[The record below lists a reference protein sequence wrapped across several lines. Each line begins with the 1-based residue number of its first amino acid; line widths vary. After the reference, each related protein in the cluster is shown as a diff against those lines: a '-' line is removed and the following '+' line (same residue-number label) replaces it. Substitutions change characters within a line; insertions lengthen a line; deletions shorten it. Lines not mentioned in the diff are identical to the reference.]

1 MCHASSAGLFGPREA
16 DRSSEGQREV
26 NKRTPL
32 GPTVSDFT
40 HSKFYRPV
48 AAMVKAL
55 VQPDRRNDISM
66 PALFREPKGYQE
78 ISSPARFGTNSFD
91 PHHPE
96 RTKR

>member
-1 MCHASSAGLFGPREA
+1 MGTGHTPGLIGTGAGGRVWHASSAGLFGPREA
-16 DRSSEGQREV
+16 DRSSEGQREI

-55 VQPDRRNDISM
+55 VQPDGRDGISM
-66 PALFREPKGYQE
+66 PAL
-78 ISSPARFGTNSFD
+78 
-91 PHHPE
+91 
-96 RTKR
+96 